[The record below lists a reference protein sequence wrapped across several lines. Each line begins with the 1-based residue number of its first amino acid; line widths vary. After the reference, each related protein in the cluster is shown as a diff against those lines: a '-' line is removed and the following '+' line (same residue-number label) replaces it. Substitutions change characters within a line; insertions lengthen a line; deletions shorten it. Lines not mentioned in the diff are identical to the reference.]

1 MQPSELVFLCVCTV
15 LFLFLF
21 LLLILLGKF
30 AIFVLHRDMSDDS
43 DEEME
48 VEGGP
53 AMTATSTQ
61 LTRMASKPPKH
72 DLMIEEVG
80 AD

>member
-1 MQPSELVFLCVCTV
+1 
-15 LFLFLF
+15 
-21 LLLILLGKF
+21 
-30 AIFVLHRDMSDDS
+30 MSDDS